1 MAYVQWDTRIIY
13 IDRSE
18 LTEIVAG
25 SVYGLD
31 TTDLWT
37 LIHDLQDDPEGMAN
51 PDIMFHSLPY
61 TLSGVTYA
69 RAVEIING
77 YRIQFTG
84 PAPPNDHYSVV
95 LSGGNNNVADVFIP
109 NPVSVISNNSAGLA
123 QAAGADAVWDEVIE
137 GGYSARQLQ
146 RIMAAALAGTLSG
159 AESAT
164 ITIKGVD
171 GTTTRI
177 QAVGVDDAGNR
188 PTVNL
193 DGD

>member
-1 MAYVQWDTRIIY
+1 MAYVQWDTRIVY
-13 IDRSE
+13 IDQSE

-31 TTDLWT
+31 TNWLWT
-37 LIHDLQDDPEGMAN
+37 TIHDLQDDEAGMAQ

-77 YRIQFTG
+77 YQIQFTG
-84 PAPPNDHYSVV
+84 PAAPNDHYTVV

-123 QAAGADAVWDEVIE
+123 VAAAGAEMWAQQLE
-137 GGYSARQLQ
+137 GTFTAEQMM
-146 RIMAAALAGTLSG
+146 RIMVAALAGKLSG
-159 AESAT
+159 ADTGNIAIRDIADT
-164 ITIKGVD
+164 KD
-171 GTTTRI
+171 RI
-177 QAVGVDDAGNR
+177 QATTTVEGNR
-188 PTVNL
+188 LTVTL